1 MAGPWEKYATPEAPA
16 SGPWSGYA
24 ETPVQ
29 TGRGGA
35 EGGWADKPP
44 TRMQRIGRGLVDPIE
59 GGAQLLT
66 KMLSPDVVKAGDRL
80 NNWLADKTG
89 LVSRLPEGGV
99 DQQIRSSEQAYQAAR
114 GADAGFDGYRT
125 IGNVLSPAN
134 LALAAGAPAALTLPG
149 RMAVGSGIGL
159 TSAALNPVNSE
170 DYWSE
175 KRKQLGAG
183 TVLGAATPVISSA
196 IGRMIS
202 PNASTN
208 PNLELL
214 RREGVNPTVGQS
226 LGGWANAAEEKAASL
241 PIMGDM
247 ISRART
253 QAQREFNQAAINRAT
268 APINARVQGTGQDA
282 VREAGDLI
290 GDAYTAARNQMG
302 SFQIDQQGT
311 AEIARIRNIV
321 SQLPRQ
327 QQRTFQNTFDAI
339 STDISP
345 NGTIPAQVFK
355 RIDSKI
361 GKEAAN
367 FSGSTDS
374 YQRQLGEALTELQ
387 NSIAAAGRRAN
398 PDADAMFTAADRAY
412 ANLVRLEGAS
422 KAAINSE
429 GVFTP
434 GQLNAAIRQAD
445 QSVRKRAV
453 GRGTAL
459 MQDLGNAGQ
468 QVLGNKVPNSGTA
481 DRLMLGGAGVGAGL
495 VNPAIPLGL
504 LGGAAMYTAPMQ
516 ALLRSAVSARP
527 QMAQPVRDAFM
538 QISPGLLPLSTQ
550 VGLGLLE

>member
-1 MAGPWEKYATPEAPA
+1 MAGPWEKYATPDAPA

-24 ETPVQ
+24 EAPAK

-35 EGGWADKPP
+35 EGGWDDKPP

-66 KMLSPDVVKAGDRL
+66 KMLSTDVVKAGDRL

-170 DYWSE
+170 NYWGE

-226 LGGWANAAEEKAASL
+226 LGGWANVVEEKATSL

-302 SFQIDQQGT
+302 AFQIDQQGT

-361 GKEAAN
+361 GKDAAN

-398 PDADAMFTAADRAY
+398 PNADAMFTAADRAY

-516 ALLRSAVSARP
+516 ALLRGAVSARP

>member
-1 MAGPWEKYATPEAPA
+1 MAYEFVDEEPKGRYEELPA
-16 SGPWSGYA
+16 NPPS
-24 ETPVQ
+24 
-29 TGRGGA
+29 RGGA
-35 EGGWADKPP
+35 EGSWTAPP
-44 TRMQRIGRGLVDPIE
+44 PSRMSRIARGLADPIE

-66 KMLSPDVVKAGDRL
+66 KVLAPDVVQAGNRF

-89 LVSRLPEGGV
+89 LVARLPEGGV
-99 DQQIRSSEQAYQAAR
+99 DQQVRESERAYQAAR
-114 GADAGFDGYRT
+114 GPNAGFDAYRT

-183 TVLGAATPVISSA
+183 TVLGAATPAITSA
-196 IGRMIS
+196 IGRVIS

-208 PNLELL
+208 PNLQLL
-214 RREGVNPTVGQS
+214 RNEGVRPTVGQS

-253 QAQREFNQAAINRAT
+253 QAQRDFNQAAINRAT

-290 GDAYTAARNQMG
+290 GDAYAAARNQMG
-302 SFQIDQQGT
+302 SFQIDPQGA
-311 AEIARIRNIV
+311 AEIARIRTMV
-321 SQLPRQ
+321 GQLPRQ
-327 QQRTFQNTFDAI
+327 QQRTFQNTFDSI
-339 STDISP
+339 FTDISP
-345 NGTIPAQVFK
+345 NGTIGADVFK

-367 FSGSTDS
+367 FTGSTDA
-374 YQRQLGEALTELQ
+374 YQRQLGDALTELQ
-387 NSIAAAGRRAN
+387 TSIAASGRRAN
-398 PDADAMFTAADRAY
+398 PVADDMFTAADRAY

-481 DRLMLGGAGVGAGL
+481 DRLMLGGAGVSAGL
-495 VNPAIPLGL
+495 VNPAIPLSL
-504 LGGAAMYTAPMQ
+504 LGGAAMYTGPMQ
-516 ALLRSAVSARP
+516 SLLRGAVASRPDSAQA
-527 QMAQPVRDAFM
+527 VRNALW
-538 QISPGLLPLSTQ
+538 QASPGLLPLSAQ

>member
-1 MAGPWEKYATPEAPA
+1 MAYEFIEDTPKGRYEEIPAATKN
-16 SGPWSGYA
+16 
-24 ETPVQ
+24 T
-29 TGRGGA
+29 GGA
-35 EGGWADKPP
+35 EGGWVDKPP
-44 TRMQRIGRGLVDPIE
+44 TRMQRIGRGLMDPIE

-66 KMLSPDVVKAGDRL
+66 KILSPDVVKAGDRL

-89 LVSRLPEGGV
+89 LVARLPEGGV

-302 SFQIDQQGT
+302 AFQIDQQGT
-311 AEIARIRNIV
+311 AEIARIRNMV

-398 PDADAMFTAADRAY
+398 PNADAMFTAADRAY

-516 ALLRSAVSARP
+516 ALLRGAVSARP

-550 VGLGLLE
+550 IGLGLLE

>member
-1 MAGPWEKYATPEAPA
+1 MAGPWEKYATPDAPA

-35 EGGWADKPP
+35 EGGWDENPP
-44 TRMQRIGRGLVDPIE
+44 TRMQRIGRGLMDPIE

-170 DYWSE
+170 DYWGE

-226 LGGWANAAEEKAASL
+226 LGGWANVAEEKAASL

-302 SFQIDQQGT
+302 AFQIDQQGT
-311 AEIARIRNIV
+311 AEIARIRNMV

-327 QQRTFQNTFDAI
+327 QQRTFQNTFDSI

-361 GKEAAN
+361 GKDAAN

-516 ALLRSAVSARP
+516 ALLRGAVSARP

>member
-44 TRMQRIGRGLVDPIE
+44 TRMQRIGRGLVDPID
-59 GGAQLLT
+59 GGVQLLT

-226 LGGWANAAEEKAASL
+226 LGGWVNAAEEKAASL